1 MIVIAFLTFFYL
13 FNFFLFRHAC
23 YQCIVKVADK
33 NHKLYIFLNLH
44 VDLNNFNYFFLQY
57 FTLFIRCYEFK
68 PKKKNLEIY
77 EYLGVYVICIHIIN
91 IKGLLRY
98 IQAWNVIASLG
109 TVNL

>member
-44 VDLNNFNYFFLQY
+44 VDFNNFNYFFFNILLYLSDVMSSNQ
-57 FTLFIRCYEFK
+57 
-68 PKKKNLEIY
+68 KKKILEFMSI
-77 EYLGVYVICIHIIN
+77 
-91 IKGLLRY
+91 
-98 IQAWNVIASLG
+98 
-109 TVNL
+109 

>member
-44 VDLNNFNYFFLQY
+44 VDFNNFNYFFCSIFY
-57 FTLFIRCYEFK
+57 FIYQMLCVQT
-68 PKKKNLEIY
+68 KKKNLGIY

-98 IQAWNVIASLG
+98 IQA
-109 TVNL
+109 

>member
-1 MIVIAFLTFFYL
+1 MLWVQT
-13 FNFFLFRHAC
+13 
-23 YQCIVKVADK
+23 
-33 NHKLYIFLNLH
+33 
-44 VDLNNFNYFFLQY
+44 
-57 FTLFIRCYEFK
+57 
-68 PKKKNLEIY
+68 KKTNLEIY

>member
-44 VDLNNFNYFFLQY
+44 VDFNNFNYFFLQY
-57 FTLFIRCYEFK
+57 FTFLSDVMSSNQ
-68 PKKKNLEIY
+68 KKKNLGIY

-98 IQAWNVIASLG
+98 IQA
-109 TVNL
+109 